1 MFHMFTLNGFL
12 VHFKS
17 RSYTYSC
24 FLSREDIFGFFVLF
38 PMGIFLPSCGVISKQ
53 RCKWDMIQ
61 IVERE
66 MAPATEVSQRRNSGM
81 GMVDESTPLT
91 DFIASTLHEI
101 TVKKK
106 KSYVARLL
114 KENIESIKCVQELT
128 TVRHKVSPG
137 ANIIRTLTLP

>member
-1 MFHMFTLNGFL
+1 
-12 VHFKS
+12 
-17 RSYTYSC
+17 
-24 FLSREDIFGFFVLF
+24 
-38 PMGIFLPSCGVISKQ
+38 
-53 RCKWDMIQ
+53 MIQ

-91 DFIASTLHEI
+91 DFVASTLHEI

-137 ANIIRTLTLP
+137 ANIIRTLTLLLHLEIQIELKAIGISIGHAKRLLKRAQQIEEKNGTTM